1 MNTLT
6 LNFTNNLARTD
17 SLDLTNEILE
27 QFYKQLDTSE
37 ATLLEQEDNM
47 SIRLTQQLE

>member
-37 ATLLEQEDNM
+37 ATKELIKKVLRC
-47 SIRLTQQLE
+47 S